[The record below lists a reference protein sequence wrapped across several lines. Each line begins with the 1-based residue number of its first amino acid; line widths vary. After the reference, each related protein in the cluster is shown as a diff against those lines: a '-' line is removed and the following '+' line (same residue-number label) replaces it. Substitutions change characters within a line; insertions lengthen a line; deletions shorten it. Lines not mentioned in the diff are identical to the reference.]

1 MWHGRHGSY
10 PSQTEEGLGSSL
22 SYLSVRGDYD
32 IMPLR
37 ELSEMRDTSMLRGN
51 RQTPRELVLSVIG
64 DELYEHGYPA
74 SEGTAGSL
82 ILALTRKEV

>member
-37 ELSEMRDTSMLRGN
+37 ELSEMRDT
-51 RQTPRELVLSVIG
+51 
-64 DELYEHGYPA
+64 EHVA
-74 SEGTAGSL
+74 W
-82 ILALTRKEV
+82 